1 MLPGRGGRD
10 AEILTCIPAP
20 HPQFGKYLDENKRTV
35 WATQY
40 VDYKALKDLIKDAAA
55 TAEVVRGCAGA
66 VCLGVAVRALAVFGG
81 CCVVMEFQSKLG
93 YDVHWF
99 KRHAYDFSGD
109 QANFHPPFSQSNHS
123 RTGTRPG

>member
-55 TAEVVRGCAGA
+55 TAEVVRGWAWY
-66 VCLGVAVRALAVFGG
+66 CLGGG
-81 CCVVMEFQSKLG
+81 EG
-93 YDVHWF
+93 
-99 KRHAYDFSGD
+99 
-109 QANFHPPFSQSNHS
+109 
-123 RTGTRPG
+123 TGSVWGM